1 MGPWPAMALVAGSM
15 LGIGIFIAPG
25 EVAAQLDHPGTFLAM
40 WLLGGLSALAGALS
54 IAELGAM
61 MPRAGGDY
69 PYLRLAYGP
78 GFAFA
83 AGWLQLLAIFPGSLA
98 TMAHGTA
105 HFQLPVVLDGYVD
118 LPARLGLP
126 IEPATFWAVAIIIG
140 LTALNHVGVIVSGR
154 VQLALTGIPVVI
166 LLATSL
172 VVLAT
177 QGLGGAW
184 ADPGPM
190 HTPKPD
196 AAAAAFLPVYFAY
209 SGWYAAIF
217 IGGEIK
223 NPAKAVPRALV
234 VGTAGVTLLY
244 LIMCVGFLSVF
255 DMPSLANVG
264 EAGSAAAKALFGPIG
279 TIGVTVLIVLAMFGS
294 INGTVLTGSR
304 IGYAM
309 AKHGHCIKA
318 AGTLHAKYRTPVFAL
333 WMQAAIGIV
342 LVATQSF
349 EQLINYTVAAMLVTG
364 TLTVLAV
371 VILRRKMPDT
381 VRPYRT
387 WGYPLTPLVYAI
399 SSALVFA
406 VLTAKAFSSEG
417 ERDLTVPLTLAWFV
431 AALLIHRIFLHARDR
446 AHE

>member
-1 MGPWPAMALVAGSM
+1 MALVAGSM

-126 IEPATFWAVAIIIG
+126 IEPATFWAVAIIVG
-140 LTALNHVGVIVSGR
+140 LTALNHVGVVLSGR

-166 LLATSL
+166 LLVTSV

-184 ADPGPM
+184 EDPGPM
-190 HTPKPD
+190 VTPKPD

-223 NPAKAVPRALV
+223 NPARAVPRALV
-234 VGTAGVTLLY
+234 IGTAGVTLLY
-244 LIMCVGFLSVF
+244 LIMCVGFLAVF

-264 EAGSAAAKALFGPIG
+264 EAGSAAAKALFGPVG

-309 AKHGHCIKA
+309 AKHGHCVKQ
-318 AGTLHAKYRTPVFAL
+318 AGVLHAKYRTPVFAL

-387 WGYPLTPLVYAI
+387 WGYPFTPLVYAI

-406 VLTAKAFSSEG
+406 VLTAKAFSDTG

-431 AALLIHRIFLHARDR
+431 AALLIHRVFLHARDR

>member
-126 IEPATFWAVAIIIG
+126 IEPATFWAVAIIVG
-140 LTALNHVGVIVSGR
+140 LTALNHVGVVLSGR

-166 LLATSL
+166 LLVTSV

-184 ADPGPM
+184 EDPGPM
-190 HTPKPD
+190 VTPKPD

-223 NPAKAVPRALV
+223 NPARAVPRALV
-234 VGTAGVTLLY
+234 IGTAGVTLLY
-244 LIMCVGFLSVF
+244 LIMCVGFLAVF

-264 EAGSAAAKALFGPIG
+264 EAGSAAAKALFGPVG

-309 AKHGHCIKA
+309 AKHGHCVKQ
-318 AGTLHAKYRTPVFAL
+318 AGVLHAKYRTPVFAL

-387 WGYPLTPLVYAI
+387 WGYPFTPLVYAI

-406 VLTAKAFSSEG
+406 VLTAKAFSDTG

-431 AALLIHRIFLHARDR
+431 AALLIHRVFLHARDR

>member
-1 MGPWPAMALVAGSM
+1 M
-15 LGIGIFIAPG
+15 
-25 EVAAQLDHPGTFLAM
+25 
-40 WLLGGLSALAGALS
+40 
-54 IAELGAM
+54 
-61 MPRAGGDY
+61 
-69 PYLRLAYGP
+69 
-78 GFAFA
+78 
-83 AGWLQLLAIFPGSLA
+83 
-98 TMAHGTA
+98 
-105 HFQLPVVLDGYVD
+105 
-118 LPARLGLP
+118 
-126 IEPATFWAVAIIIG
+126 II
-140 LTALNHVGVIVSGR
+140 SGR

-166 LLATSL
+166 LLVTSL

-190 HTPKPD
+190 QTPKPD

-244 LIMCVGFLSVF
+244 LIMCVGFLAVF

-264 EAGSAAAKALFGPIG
+264 EAGSAAAKALFGPVG
-279 TIGVTVLIVLAMFGS
+279 TIGVTMLIVLAMFGS

-309 AKHGHCIKA
+309 AKHGHCVKA
-318 AGTLHAKYRTPVFAL
+318 AGVLHEKYRTPVFAL

-387 WGYPLTPLVYAI
+387 WGSPVHAARLRDQQRARI
-399 SSALVFA
+399 RRADGQG
-406 VLTAKAFSSEG
+406 VL
-417 ERDLTVPLTLAWFV
+417 ER
-431 AALLIHRIFLHARDR
+431 RR
-446 AHE
+446 A

>member
-166 LLATSL
+166 LLVTSL

-264 EAGSAAAKALFGPIG
+264 EAGSAAAKALFGPVG

-309 AKHGHCIKA
+309 AKHGHCVKA
-318 AGTLHAKYRTPVFAL
+318 AGVLHAKYRTPVFAL

-431 AALLIHRIFLHARDR
+431 AALLIHRVFLHARDR